1 MRELFLSIL
10 NMSLTA
16 SYIIIFVILIRLSLK
31 KAPKVISYALWGV
44 VAFRL
49 IIPFS
54 FESIFSLL
62 PRDINTVAIPQ
73 DIVYQ
78 QNPQIN
84 SGIESANAFIN
95 GMLPA
100 PTIGASVNSLQ
111 IYIQIGTYIWV
122 LGMMALLVYSL
133 VSILLLRRQLKNAQ
147 LAEQN
152 IYEAEN
158 LKTPFVLGF
167 IRPKIYLPVGLDVEE
182 KRYILLHEQTHI
194 HRYDHIIKPFAFL
207 ILSIHWFN
215 PLVWIAFM
223 LMSMDMELS
232 CDERVLKEMDDDIK
246 KPYATSLLSLATGKH
261 ILNGSPLAFGE
272 GNVKGRIK
280 NVLNYKKP
288 TFWVAT
294 VVVIAV
300 TAVGIGLI
308 SNPRSN
314 MPSMAWAKSLQT
326 EDIQSIELIV
336 QPSSEQGYK
345 KYDFKE
351 FPEIVRLVNQSSGRL
366 IKNPENIA
374 GSAQTFYI
382 TTKDGVVHR
391 FTNNGNA
398 YLVIDGDAFEARYEW
413 LSMWKYKCIGIVPDG
428 FWKRVESGV
437 SNATVGGSDNPLE
450 VNVTNKNAVS
460 KVQRDTI
467 YDKTMDLVPTTFET
481 VNDFDGV
488 TMTVKKGTAAP
499 TKLTVA
505 IRNNSSSQCTYG
517 EYFDLEKKI
526 NEIWYKVPV
535 TIDSDYG
542 FNSIGY
548 DLSSGDDREWA
559 VDWNWLY
566 GSLEPGEYRI
576 IKDILDFRGT
586 GDYDTYYLAA
596 EFTIN

>member
-95 GMLPA
+95 GMLSA

-272 GNVKGRIK
+272 GNVC
-280 NVLNYKKP
+280 LLYTSP
-288 TFWVAT
+288 
-294 VVVIAV
+294 
-300 TAVGIGLI
+300 
-308 SNPRSN
+308 SPR
-314 MPSMAWAKSLQT
+314 
-326 EDIQSIELIV
+326 D
-336 QPSSEQGYK
+336 
-345 KYDFKE
+345 
-351 FPEIVRLVNQSSGRL
+351 
-366 IKNPENIA
+366 
-374 GSAQTFYI
+374 
-382 TTKDGVVHR
+382 
-391 FTNNGNA
+391 
-398 YLVIDGDAFEARYEW
+398 
-413 LSMWKYKCIGIVPDG
+413 
-428 FWKRVESGV
+428 
-437 SNATVGGSDNPLE
+437 
-450 VNVTNKNAVS
+450 
-460 KVQRDTI
+460 
-467 YDKTMDLVPTTFET
+467 
-481 VNDFDGV
+481 
-488 TMTVKKGTAAP
+488 
-499 TKLTVA
+499 
-505 IRNNSSSQCTYG
+505 
-517 EYFDLEKKI
+517 
-526 NEIWYKVPV
+526 
-535 TIDSDYG
+535 
-542 FNSIGY
+542 
-548 DLSSGDDREWA
+548 
-559 VDWNWLY
+559 
-566 GSLEPGEYRI
+566 
-576 IKDILDFRGT
+576 
-586 GDYDTYYLAA
+586 
-596 EFTIN
+596 